1 MSLQYGGVLRTPS
14 VGDSTPNARLLI
26 ESDHNRVSG
35 SGDLGVFGEDA
46 PARSV
51 SGFVCWTRPTLGL
64 YYIEAS
70 WLDML
75 IHSP

>member
-35 SGDLGVFGEDA
+35 SGDLGVFRGG
-46 PARSV
+46 RSGTERLRFCLLDETH
-51 SGFVCWTRPTLGL
+51 SGVIL
-64 YYIEAS
+64 Y
-70 WLDML
+70 
-75 IHSP
+75 